1 LIGWTQF
8 CPFED
13 LDFPEDAWDKCFAV
27 NIKAHVWLLKA
38 ALPTFKKNDEGGHLL
53 ITGSIAVTPYKDK
66 VDFRVLSSAVVL
78 WYSVFIFG
86 GDGRRML

>member
-13 LDFPEDAWDKCFAV
+13 LEFPEEAWDKCFAI

-38 ALPTFKKNDEGGHLL
+38 ALPTFKKNDDGGHLL
-53 ITGSIAVTPYKDK
+53 ITGSIAVFLMKTTLTVGYRCWWE
-66 VDFRVLSSAVVL
+66 FYGTS
-78 WYSVFIFG
+78 Y
-86 GDGRRML
+86 